1 MSGVSFRLSKECV
14 FDFLIKVEMFEVF
27 LFTRM
32 ILYLPS
38 DILINALDLNT
49 KVGEFYNAFNL
60 KEKNSNEKHNDYQS
74 TRIILAFIYN
84 W

>member
-1 MSGVSFRLSKECV
+1 
-14 FDFLIKVEMFEVF
+14 MFEVF

-60 KEKNSNEKHNDYQS
+60 KEK
-74 TRIILAFIYN
+74 ILMRNIMITNQQELF
-84 W
+84 